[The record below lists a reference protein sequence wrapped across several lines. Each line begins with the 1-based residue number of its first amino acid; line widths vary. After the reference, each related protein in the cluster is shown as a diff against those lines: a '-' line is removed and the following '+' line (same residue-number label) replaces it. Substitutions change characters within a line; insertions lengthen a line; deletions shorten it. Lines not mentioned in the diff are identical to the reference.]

1 MGEVI
6 LVAGP
11 ARSGKS
17 AWAEHLACQSGRPVI
32 YAATAERDAHDPEWL
47 ARIEAH
53 RQRRPAAW
61 VTLEAPLA
69 LGDVVRHLD
78 PDQCLL
84 VDSLGTWVATY
95 LEEAATLWH
104 RRVDDLV
111 EALRQ
116 TPGLVLLV
124 TEEVGWGL
132 VPAYPVGRLFRDR
145 LGSLVQRVA
154 RPAGRVYLVTTGY
167 VLDITQ
173 VGIPLPS
180 ASRENTACTD
190 RENPKGERS

>member
-6 LVAGP
+6 VVAGP

-17 AWAEHLACQSGRPVI
+17 AWAEYLACQSGRPVI
-32 YAATAERDAHDPEWL
+32 YVATAQSDPQDLEWQ

-61 VTLEAPLA
+61 VTLEAPLE
-69 LGDVVRHLD
+69 LGDVVRQLA
-78 PDQCLL
+78 PDHCLL
-84 VDSLGTWVATY
+84 VDSLGTWVAAY
-95 LEEAATLWH
+95 LEEPETAWNG
-104 RRVDDLV
+104 RVDDLV
-111 EALRQ
+111 AALNQ
-116 TPGLVLLV
+116 TSGLVVLV
-124 TEEVGWGL
+124 AEEVGWGM

-167 VLDITQ
+167 VLDLTQ

-180 ASRENTACTD
+180 ASREDTACTD
-190 RENPKGERS
+190 KNPTGERD